1 MTREERTARSQL
13 AALASHERGRS
24 LLQLA
29 LRGIQEGGHGLT
41 IGCWV
46 KPTGGVSGCVFQQAY
61 WQGVAEGTFAP
72 SSAAKPEI
80 KDYVPE
86 EDFHLVMSAIRA
98 LDVLGKRRFQRRR
111 GLVEG
116 PRRSGVARHSRAPA
130 RRRTRRQRGP
140 GGKDDRAGRAL
151 GTRCSSPA

>member
-46 KPTGGVSGCVFQQAY
+46 KPTGGISGCVFQQAY

-72 SSAAKPEI
+72 ASAANAEI
-80 KDYVPE
+80 KDYVPT

-98 LDVLGKRRFQRRR
+98 FDVLGKRRFLRRR
-111 GLVEG
+111 GLVRVLDEAAWRG
-116 PRRSGVARHSRAPA
+116 TVERLLVDALADSAAQGENTPMLAAR
-130 RRRTRRQRGP
+130 
-140 GGKDDRAGRAL
+140 
-151 GTRCSSPA
+151 